1 MVDFSDK
8 SLADAI
14 EGLLRDRT
22 ALQGMKNRLAEWNAP
37 DPIQEIR
44 ELANAPT
51 RPPIDLLYII
61 DDVNYVGGAHVAT
74 ARQAVALAEQGKC
87 VSVFSG
93 SSPTIVARNRFASV
107 PIWDLYSNRLS
118 ELLARPLL
126 GCLGDRKYT
135 LKEKG

>member
-1 MVDFSDK
+1 MLGKKDNPYCHMKHATLFVSTSDHESWSMVITEAKLLGTPVVATRTIGANSQILDGINGILVDFSDK

-51 RPPIDLLYII
+51 RPPIDLL
-61 DDVNYVGGAHVAT
+61 
-74 ARQAVALAEQGKC
+74 
-87 VSVFSG
+87 
-93 SSPTIVARNRFASV
+93 
-107 PIWDLYSNRLS
+107 
-118 ELLARPLL
+118 
-126 GCLGDRKYT
+126 
-135 LKEKG
+135 